1 MLREAIG
8 VVSIITPWN
17 FPFLIVS
24 QKLPFAL
31 AAGCTT
37 VVKPSELTSG
47 STLVLGEILIEAGV
61 PAGVVNIITGTGPE
75 VGAPMTTDPDVDMV
89 SFTGSTG
96 VGKLTMVNAAQTLKK
111 VSLELGGKNPQIVF
125 PDADLD
131 AFVDAAVFG
140 AYFNAGECC
149 NAGSR
154 LILHKSIAE
163 EVTARIAELAK
174 KVKVGDPLDPTTQ
187 VGAIITPQ
195 HLEKI
200 GDYVEGAVKAG
211 ASVTLG
217 GEALDLGL
225 GQFMV
230 PTILSGVEPD
240 MAVAREEVFGPVLSV
255 LTFETTKEA
264 IRIANAIDYG
274 LSAGVWSR
282 DFDTCLTIGR
292 KVRAGTVWMNT
303 FMDGAS
309 NCPSAVIANPASAA
323 NSAAMRW
330 RITPKPRRSTCI
342 LAPAPAGGCRDDKA
356 FPTIMDGIG
365 FAARS
370 GRREA
375 ELRALKDRQ
384 VLDGFAG
391 DTLEQQAAHGLAS
404 RLQILVDGLDLR
416 LDLAEQ
422 PRRLLG
428 DDVIFHAERQAVVA
442 HAGDRGERG
451 NFAGTGISIRRIR
464 LRAAAAHVVAD
475 HVGGAVEIE
484 RLGDFIGGARFAHR
498 SHEAVQHVLTEGQA
512 LGRQDDRDLA
522 PALDD
527 QPLGRLVG
535 EGEIVVID
543 EGVRSG
549 EFRAAMRNEGKA
561 VFQKQ
566 PHTRIEGL
574 SARKIRPSAMP
585 LRMM

>member
-1 MLREAIG
+1 MTAHVKPKALDNFKARDFRMLIDGVWTEGSGNALERVAPGHGVVVSRYPTGSKADAERAIAAARKAFDNGPWPSMTGAERSNILLKAAELIAARADDLAFLDCIESGKPISQAKAELGGAVDIWRYAAALARDLHGESYNTLGDGTLGVVLREAIG

-61 PAGVVNIITGTGPE
+61 PAGVVNIVTGTGPE
-75 VGAPMTTDPDVDMV
+75 VGAPMTTDPDVDMI

-154 LILHKSIAE
+154 LILHKSIAAD
-163 EVTARIAELAK
+163 VTARIAELAK
-174 KVKVGDPLDPTTQ
+174 KVKVGDPLDPATQ

-200 GDYVEGAVKAG
+200 ATYVDGASKAG
-211 ASVTLG
+211 ASVALG
-217 GEALDLGL
+217 GAALDLGL
-225 GQFMV
+225 GQFMA

-264 IRIANAIDYG
+264 IHIANAIDYG

-309 NCPSAVIANPASAA
+309 ELPF
-323 NSAAMRW
+323 
-330 RITPKPRRSTCI
+330 
-342 LAPAPAGGCRDDKA
+342 GGYRQ
-356 FPTIMDGIG
+356 
-365 FAARS
+365 S
-370 GRREA
+370 GLGRE
-375 ELRALKDRQ
+375 
-384 VLDGFAG
+384 
-391 DTLEQQAAHGLAS
+391 
-404 RLQILVDGLDLR
+404 
-416 LDLAEQ
+416 
-422 PRRLLG
+422 LG
-428 DDVIFHAERQAVVA
+428 RH
-442 HAGDRGERG
+442 
-451 NFAGTGISIRRIR
+451 
-464 LRAAAAHVVAD
+464 
-475 HVGGAVEIE
+475 AVEDYTETKTLNMHI
-484 RLGDFIGGARFAHR
+484 GAR
-498 SHEAVQHVLTEGQA
+498 TGWW
-512 LGRQDDRDLA
+512 
-522 PALDD
+522 
-527 QPLGRLVG
+527 
-535 EGEIVVID
+535 
-543 EGVRSG
+543 
-549 EFRAAMRNEGKA
+549 
-561 VFQKQ
+561 
-566 PHTRIEGL
+566 
-574 SARKIRPSAMP
+574 MP
-585 LRMM
+585 R